1 MNTGMVTSRFWSQRF
16 LSQCVALAC
25 LCCLTSSLLWA
36 QGKKENLD
44 GYAEFR
50 GNGILIVEG
59 QRVRVDQHTKF
70 KKVAQLEAIPLGYEV
85 KVKGLRQADGTIL
98 ALEIEAKPNGVAMFE
113 KELRT
118 GHTTAEE
125 QWVQSGARLRQAGD
139 GSVQQTGRIISDGP
153 KVERL
158 QRILR
163 RLLPPYIDAAQV
175 RVRIIEDKEWNASAM
190 ANGAIWVHSSLER
203 DMNDDELAVI
213 LGHEIAHF
221 THEHGRRNA
230 KQAMWAA
237 LLAVGAEAA
246 TKNSPEARTQA
257 QGLMN
262 LALSTWLNGYNR
274 NSEDQADRVGMRY
287 AFAAGFDVVKG
298 SRVWERFRERY
309 GDPEVVQNFFQG
321 SHSRPSDRLRNLNR
335 EIKLNYSK

>member
-1 MNTGMVTSRFWSQRF
+1 MVTPKLWSQRF
-16 LSQCVALAC
+16 LSQFVALAC
-25 LCCLTSSLLWA
+25 LCCLMSSLLWA
-36 QGKKENLD
+36 QSQKENLD
-44 GYAEFR
+44 GYAEFN
-50 GNGILIVEG
+50 GNGMLIVEG
-59 QRVRVDQHTKF
+59 QRVRVDQRTLF
-70 KKVAQLEAIPLGYEV
+70 KRVTQLEAIPLGYEV
-85 KVKGLRQADGTIL
+85 KVKGLRQADGSIL
-98 ALEIEAKPNGVAMFE
+98 AQQTEAKPNGVAMFE

-118 GHTTAEE
+118 GHSTAED
-125 QWVQSGARLRQAGD
+125 QWMQSGARLRQAED
-139 GSVQQTGRIISDGP
+139 GSMQQTGRIISDGP
-153 KVERL
+153 RVERL
-158 QRILR
+158 RRILN
-163 RLLPPYIDAAQV
+163 RLLPSYVDAAQV

-230 KQAMWAA
+230 KQALWAA
-237 LLAVGAEAA
+237 LLAVGTQAA
-246 TKNSPEARTQA
+246 LEKDKQAQAQA

-287 AFAAGFDVVKG
+287 AYQGGFDVVQG

-309 GDPEVVQNFFQG
+309 GDPDVMQNFFQG

-335 EIKLNYSK
+335 EIRLNYSK

>member
-1 MNTGMVTSRFWSQRF
+1 MVTPKLWSQRF
-16 LSQCVALAC
+16 LSQFVALAC
-25 LCCLTSSLLWA
+25 LCCLMSSLLWA
-36 QGKKENLD
+36 QSQKENLD
-44 GYAEFR
+44 GYAEFN
-50 GNGILIVEG
+50 GNGMLIVEG
-59 QRVRVDQHTKF
+59 QRVRVDQRTIF
-70 KKVAQLEAIPLGYEV
+70 KRVAQLEAIPLGYEV

-98 ALEIEAKPNGVAMFE
+98 AQQIEAKPNGVAMFE

-118 GHTTAEE
+118 GHSTAED
-125 QWVQSGARLRQAGD
+125 QWMQSGARLRQAED
-139 GSVQQTGRIISDGP
+139 GSMQQTGRIVSDGP
-153 KVERL
+153 RVERL
-158 QRILR
+158 RRILN
-163 RLLPPYIDAAQV
+163 RLLPSYVDAAQV

-230 KQAMWAA
+230 KQALWAA
-237 LLAVGAEAA
+237 LLAVGTQAA
-246 TKNSPEARTQA
+246 LEKDKQAQAQA

-262 LALSTWLNGYNR
+262 LALGTWLNGYNR

-287 AFAAGFDVVKG
+287 AYQGGFDVVRG

-309 GDPEVVQNFFQG
+309 GDPDVVQNFFQG

-335 EIKLNYSK
+335 EIRLNYSK

>member
-1 MNTGMVTSRFWSQRF
+1 MVTLGVRCQRL
-16 LSQCVALAC
+16 LSQFVALAC
-25 LCCLTSSLLWA
+25 LCCLMSLLVWA
-36 QGKKENLD
+36 QGQKENLD
-44 GYAEFR
+44 GYAEFS
-50 GNGILIVEG
+50 NDGILIVEG
-59 QRVRVDQHTKF
+59 QRVRVDQRTKF
-70 KKVAQLEAIPLGYEV
+70 KKVTKLEAIPLGHEV

-98 ALEIEAKPNGVAMFE
+98 AQEIEAKRNGVAMFE

-118 GHTTAEE
+118 GHSTAED
-125 QWVQSGARLRQAGD
+125 QWMQSGARLRQAED
-139 GSVQQTGRIISDGP
+139 GSMQKNGRIISDGP
-153 KVERL
+153 QVKRL
-158 QRILR
+158 QGILS
-163 RLLPPYIDAAQV
+163 RLLPSYVDAAQV

-230 KQAMWAA
+230 KQALWAA
-237 LLAVGAEAA
+237 LLAAGTQAA
-246 TKNSPEARTQA
+246 LKNNPEAQA
-257 QGLMN
+257 QTQGLMN
-262 LALSTWLNGYNR
+262 VALGTWLNGYNR

-287 AFAAGFDVVKG
+287 AAEAGFDVVRG

-309 GDPEVVQNFFQG
+309 GDPDVIQNFFQG